1 MSEVRLYGNIIIAI
15 LAVSYPIIIQVIS
28 RLDDKYG
35 SEEIVK
41 RFKQEPIMKRFQF
54 LLIASLISLFIWS
67 LKLPPLP
74 PFDNLGFIV
83 DNSSNLLVMLMTV
96 LLVVS
101 FINLV
106 NKVLTYSDTSKLFDY
121 INSKK

>member
-1 MSEVRLYGNIIIAI
+1 MSEVRLYANIVIAI
-15 LAVSYPIIIQVIS
+15 LAVAYPIIIQVIS

-54 LLIASLISLFIWS
+54 LLISSLISLFIWS

-101 FINLV
+101 FISLV
-106 NKVLTYSDTSKLFDY
+106 NKVLTYIDTSKLFDY
-121 INSKK
+121 IKSKK